1 MGLFS
6 EGERKGAQWIRL
18 TEDPRE
24 SPLKLRKVKTNGL
37 AWFKDEMIIRNQ
49 DDDPPVMRAS
59 YPAAHIR
66 KEFRLEHPVK
76 EARLYV
82 SGLGRLTPYRYLS
95 MDWMKFMR
103 LSGRR
108 PVSNLWMRI

>member
-1 MGLFS
+1 MGTARKVSESADPAFFEMGLFS

-37 AWFKDEMIIRNQ
+37 AWFEDEMIIHNQ
-49 DDDPPVMRAS
+49 DDATPVMRAS

-76 EARLYV
+76 EARP
-82 SGLGRLTPYRYLS
+82 S
-95 MDWMKFMR
+95 
-103 LSGRR
+103 
-108 PVSNLWMRI
+108 